1 MIGRTHWQ
9 TVVAVALVS
18 GALTY
23 AVSQWWI
30 SRGGQ
35 PLPISPAVA
44 VALLGFA
51 ALLFALGRSVR
62 RFVLG
67 KRGPMDPLH
76 AFRVFVLAKASALAG
91 AAQLGF
97 FAGQALVVLDGGDA
111 PGARAQAWTDAAAAG
126 ACLVLVG
133 VALLVEW
140 FCRVPPVETDE
151 QGRGEVAA

>member
-1 MIGRTHWQ
+1 MIQRTHWQ
-9 TVVAVALVS
+9 TVLAIALVS

-23 AVSQWWI
+23 AVSQWSI
-30 SRGGQ
+30 GRGGQ

-51 ALLFALGRSVR
+51 VVLLALGRSVR

-67 KRGPMDPLH
+67 KRAAMDPLH
-76 AFRVFVLAKASALAG
+76 AFRIFVLAKASALAG

-97 FAGQALVVLDGGDA
+97 FAAQALVVLDGGDA
-111 PGARAQAWTDAAAAG
+111 PGARAQAWTDAASAA
-126 ACLVLVG
+126 ACLVLVV

-140 FCRVPPVETDE
+140 FCRVPPVDSDE
-151 QGRGEVAA
+151 QGRGGVAA